1 MRWLVETER
10 KMPDTLD
17 ELRALDREV
26 EREWWWLNGALRAV
40 AQLQA
45 ERQRGNLQSFRQM
58 QAQAQEVDRCRVAI
72 AVRIAEMKL
81 RSDP

>member
-1 MRWLVETER
+1 METER